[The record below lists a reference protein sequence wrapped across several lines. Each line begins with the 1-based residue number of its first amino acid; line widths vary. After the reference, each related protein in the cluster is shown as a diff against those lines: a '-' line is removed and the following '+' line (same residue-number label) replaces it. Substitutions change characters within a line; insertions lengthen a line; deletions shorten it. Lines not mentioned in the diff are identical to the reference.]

1 MQSLPLYAL
10 SRGVTS
16 TYRHCG
22 MLKAAIQSLQR
33 PEYSE
38 FYLPRQ
44 RIFLKN
50 TIRKK
55 NVLFL
60 CRTCE
65 THFPQPQIFALN
77 LAYTG
82 NWTHAQ
88 HKADKIAIY
97 IYLVLTF
104 FLDHH
109 ILCLQLLVK
118 IHPLSLFTYF
128 LQTQTNHCNCVSY
141 YYFRENK
148 SIVRS
153 LSPPL
158 RLGFLTSCFPD
169 LLSKN
174 KSPRSSFQPS
184 PL

>member
-1 MQSLPLYAL
+1 MYCFPVAHAKPVS
-10 SRGVTS
+10 SN
-16 TYRHCG
+16 
-22 MLKAAIQSLQR
+22 
-33 PEYSE
+33 
-38 FYLPRQ
+38 PR
-44 RIFLKN
+44 F
-50 TIRKK
+50 
-55 NVLFL
+55 
-60 CRTCE
+60 
-65 THFPQPQIFALN
+65 FALN
-77 LAYTG
+77 LAYTS

-88 HKADKIAIY
+88 HKASKIAIY

-118 IHPLSLFTYF
+118 IYPLSPFTYF
-128 LQTQTNHCNCVSY
+128 LQTQTNHYNCISY

-153 LSPPL
+153 LSPLL

-174 KSPRSSFQPS
+174 KSPDSSLRPS

>member
-1 MQSLPLYAL
+1 MPSRSPCPPYPPL
-10 SRGVTS
+10 S
-16 TYRHCG
+16 T
-22 MLKAAIQSLQR
+22 
-33 PEYSE
+33 P
-38 FYLPRQ
+38 
-44 RIFLKN
+44 RIFGILPTASKDFF
-50 TIRKK
+50 RKK
-55 NVLFL
+55 TIPKKMY
-60 CRTCE
+60 C
-65 THFPQPQIFALN
+65 FPVAHAKSISSSPRFFALN
-77 LAYTG
+77 LAYTS

-88 HKADKIAIY
+88 HKASKIAIY

-118 IHPLSLFTYF
+118 IYPLSPITCF
-128 LQTQTNHCNCVSY
+128 LQTQTNHYNCISY

-153 LSPPL
+153 LSPLL
-158 RLGFLTSCFPD
+158 RLGFLTLCFPD

-174 KSPRSSFQPS
+174 KSPDSSLQPS